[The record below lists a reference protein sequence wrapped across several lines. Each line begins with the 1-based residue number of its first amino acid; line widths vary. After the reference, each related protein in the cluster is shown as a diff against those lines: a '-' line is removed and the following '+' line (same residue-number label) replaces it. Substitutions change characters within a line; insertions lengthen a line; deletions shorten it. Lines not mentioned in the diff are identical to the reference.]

1 MKKASED
8 RLKAYKKHY
17 RHNEASEEAAIHFA
31 GKARAKLKKMWSP
44 FANKS
49 KETKQMAEVFFKL
62 LEHKL
67 KLEERKTPPSE
78 AEVKEAL
85 EQLKDVGRVGFF
97 ASVSLLP
104 GGAFSLLG
112 LEMLARKLGVRNFT
126 FIPSSFRK
134 KAENHPS
141 ENQAGMTEDS

>member
-1 MKKASED
+1 
-8 RLKAYKKHY
+8 
-17 RHNEASEEAAIHFA
+17 
-31 GKARAKLKKMWSP
+31 
-44 FANKS
+44 
-49 KETKQMAEVFFKL
+49 
-62 LEHKL
+62 
-67 KLEERKTPPSE
+67 
-78 AEVKEAL
+78 
-85 EQLKDVGRVGFF
+85 KDVGRVGFF

>member
-1 MKKASED
+1 MKKVPED

-17 RHNEASEEAAIHFA
+17 KHSEASEEEAIHFA

-44 FANKS
+44 FANES

-67 KLEERKTPPSE
+67 NLEERETPPSE

-112 LEMLARKLGVRNFT
+112 LEMLARKLGVKNFT
-126 FIPSSFRK
+126 FIPSSFRRK
-134 KAENHPS
+134 TGKHTPD
-141 ENQAGMTEDS
+141 NQAEMTEDS